1 MFTPRNGFVA
11 LLLVT
16 TVVTGAFAFSR
27 AAAAQAYSWSE
38 GSIQVDTASSISNQ
52 PSEYG
57 RYGDCRSESVQ
68 RADSLAPTD
77 ACVFRAKSFRY
88 TIYDGALY
96 ISVNGDGKFYRVN
109 GAGFSSINY
118 TVPSPESDDVIYG
131 SVVWRDLLSHL
142 TLHESVGI
150 RYYVPHDPYENMTQD
165 DQGNIYSVGTSSVS
179 HNGKWQVLNIAE
191 IGLVRVD
198 MTNMS
203 FTRVAAWTNSYAL
216 TAISNDGKYIASVP
230 FSSYQHPAIYT
241 IASCGQSA
249 TQMQRSWYNDVS
261 SQNLCEATDLYQPV
275 SSALGKSFTSGYWPD
290 FSDDGGQL
298 KMLASPSSGGNRGV
312 VISAAGYAQTRLDY
326 LALGDSYSSG
336 EGDTERDRA
345 TGKKYYRDY
354 TNYEEIV
361 GVQPREKC
369 HISTRSYPYILAKG
383 MALGNPMSDMT
394 TKWQTVAC
402 SGAQKND
409 VTNTSS
415 SYKGQGKGGGEGGKP
430 RLEGYDAASLKSTAF
445 NEFIPGRNA
454 QIEFVKK
461 YKPKVITLTMG
472 GNDVGFGDKIDSCV
486 KAISS
491 CEFTKQSYRQKLKNE
506 LRDMYGDLT
515 ALYQQLYDASDGQ
528 SKIYV
533 LGYPQFISDDP
544 DATCSNT
551 FNLNADER
559 KMIYSSVEYFNNV
572 IEQAAKRVGVKYVD
586 IENALGNRKLCE
598 NAGAYVTAIT
608 GVLGWNGNDQQ
619 ESFHPNADGHEAIAS
634 AIKLAVN
641 NQSLQTYNWCQSPIV
656 NIKLCPDFSAT
667 QDTIPTPSNGYF
679 DEGTPT
685 TTKLKKQQAVDPT
698 VKKTV
703 LVDLKLDKYSGRP
716 GTNFTATL
724 HSDPIELGSLPVDSD
739 GSIDTQ
745 ITIPGTVPAGFHTL
759 ILSGETYSGEP
770 IEYYQSVLVVSSDSA
785 DLDEN
790 GTPDTQQP
798 CGPFLTSSNQ
808 DADLDGIDDA
818 CDPEISDTP
827 QLYRV
832 RQGDTT
838 RTYAGST
845 EKPHYLYVER
855 NTRAS
860 GITGITGD
868 NDPDGDG
875 WAIVGASQGVQY
887 TATAVP
893 DTGPAANFVMEGSGA
908 NSKPYV
914 YLRAGG
920 WGCASFTPN
929 SLAKVTAGQSRTL
942 KKVAVNTD
950 KCRQESADDDVDG
963 NGQPDNTQLLYEAHQ
978 GDSIRG
984 EDPSRIYLYR
994 SFHAAES
1001 QLGLSDYTPTGT
1013 SANTIA
1019 ALPLIPTIGNSPN
1032 DPIFGKALEPLQP
1045 WNLLATSKA
1054 GEYIPAFNKLV
1065 IIQDENSKPLPIIL
1079 TKKQNN
1085 QCIAYKP
1092 QDTGIIKFNQQNTL
1106 TKMASV
1112 PGGVGCE

>member
-241 IASCGQSA
+241 VASCGQSA
-249 TQMQRSWYNDVS
+249 TQMQRSWYNNTP

-298 KMLASPSSGGNRGV
+298 KVLASPSSGGNRGV

-336 EGDTERDRA
+336 EGDTERDKA
-345 TGKKYYRDY
+345 TDKKYYRDY
-354 TNYEEIV
+354 TDSEEIV

-415 SYKGQGKGGGEGGKP
+415 GYLGQGKGGSEGGKP
-430 RLEGYDAASLKSTAF
+430 RLEGHDAASLKSTAL

-454 QIEFVKK
+454 QIEYVKK

-472 GNDVGFGDKIDSCV
+472 GNDIGFSDKIRACLLGGTCDYATT
-486 KAISS
+486 KRSS
-491 CEFTKQSYRQKLKNE
+491 LKSDIIGEYDKLK
-506 LRDMYGDLT
+506 DLYET
-515 ALYQQLYDASDGQ
+515 LYDASGKRA
-528 SKIYV
+528 KIYV
-533 LGYPQFISDDP
+533 LGYPQFINGGEAASCKANVQLSDE
-544 DATCSNT
+544 
-551 FNLNADER
+551 ER
-559 KMIYSSVEYFNNV
+559 EMVRESISYFNK
-572 IEQAAKRVGVKYVD
+572 ITRQATKAAGVKYVD
-586 IENALGNRKLCE
+586 VEDSLVGGRLCDDRQEYMTGIAARGSSEN
-598 NAGAYVTAIT
+598 
-608 GVLGWNGNDQQ
+608 Q
-619 ESFHPNADGHEAIAS
+619 ESFHPNAKGHFQIAMAVWDRVNHQSLLDYDICPNISENICPDAS
-634 AIKLAVN
+634 ATKETIDTPPYFAN
-641 NQSLQTYNWCQSPIV
+641 LQH
-656 NIKLCPDFSAT
+656 
-667 QDTIPTPSNGYF
+667 SNSQYKPNM
-679 DEGTPT
+679 TSS
-685 TTKLKKQQAVDPT
+685 T
-698 VKKTV
+698 VKKSSSTLITTEPFTLRPSSTV
-703 LVDLKLDKYSGRP
+703 NATIHSNP
-716 GTNFTATL
+716 TNLGDFTVA
-724 HSDPIELGSLPVDSD
+724 SD
-739 GSIDTQ
+739 GSLVQEVQ
-745 ITIPGTVPAGFHTL
+745 IPSSLPAGYHTL
-759 ILSGETYSGEP
+759 VLTGETYSGEP
-770 IEYYQSVLVVSSDSA
+770 IQYEQVILVTSSNPT

-798 CGPFLTSSNQ
+798 CGSFLATSDH

-827 QLYRV
+827 ELYRV

-875 WAIVGASQGVQY
+875 WAIVGASQGAQY

-1013 SANTIA
+1013 SANTIT
-1019 ALPLIPTIGNSPN
+1019 ALPLIPNITASPN
-1032 DPIFGKALEPLQP
+1032 DPIFGKALEPIQP

-1065 IIQDENSKPLPIIL
+1065 IIRNENSKPLPVIL
-1079 TKKQNN
+1079 TKKQNG